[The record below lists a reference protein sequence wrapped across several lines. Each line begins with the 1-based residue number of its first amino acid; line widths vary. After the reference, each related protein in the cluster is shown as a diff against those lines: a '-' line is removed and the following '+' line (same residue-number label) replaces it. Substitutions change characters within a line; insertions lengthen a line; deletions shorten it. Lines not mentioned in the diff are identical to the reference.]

1 MTLLAHQ
8 TDVRFPSIAKGEA
21 RVHRVPVV
29 PATPESLAGFGEIV
43 ADFASAKVKMTPW
56 PLKGWRPMSP
66 GVNGNEAGAV
76 EGAFS
81 MWAEGGLLFGRNEAV
96 KRAYIIGWYDDPAT
110 ARRDVEPASRDRL
123 FIHQANYHPDGG
135 QIWCPREGIPFVAVL
150 AKPTDDVR
158 PEDFVA
164 FHCDGSFGIQ
174 IFPEVWHQPA
184 APIGQR
190 MTIDNKQGRVH
201 ACVDFN
207 ALTEFGCYL
216 EVPLRG

>member
-8 TDVRFPSIAKGEA
+8 TDQRFPSIAKGEA
-21 RVHRVPVV
+21 RVHRLPLVT
-29 PATPESLAGFGEIV
+29 ATRESLAGFGER
-43 ADFASAKVKMTPW
+43 APDFASAKVKMTPW

-66 GVNGNEAGAV
+66 GVNGNEAGEA

-96 KRAYIIGWYDDPAT
+96 KRAYIVGWYEDPAT
-110 ARRDVEPASRDRL
+110 ASREREPTSRDK
-123 FIHQANYHPDGG
+123 IYIYQANYHPDGG

-164 FHCDGSFGIQ
+164 FYCDGSFGIQ
-174 IFPEVWHQPA
+174 ILPEVWHQPA
-184 APIGQR
+184 APIGPR

-201 ACVDFN
+201 ACVDFDSL
-207 ALTEFGCYL
+207 AEFGCYL
-216 EVPLRG
+216 EAPLLR